1 MRLDGYIRVSRVA
14 GREGDSFISPDVQR
28 ERIERFAKL
37 KGHEIGETFVDL
49 DQSGGKLQRP
59 ELDKALERI
68 KRGESDGIIVAK
80 VDRFARS
87 LVKAL
92 ETIAL
97 IEDVGGAV
105 LVADGDFD
113 TSTPTGKMLLRL
125 MLTFAEFELD
135 RIRENWDGAQARAV
149 SRGVHVASR
158 VPTGYVKRDEDG
170 RLEPDASAAPIIREL
185 FTRRAAGVGWTT
197 LANWMNTTGIV
208 GPYGNSHWTNSTLA
222 AIIGNRV
229 YLGEARSGKYS
240 HPQAHAPIV
249 SRAEWEAAQGVRTV
263 ATGRN
268 GDGALLA
275 GLVRC
280 AGCRYVVKADT
291 MRGRD
296 GERLR
301 IYRCRKHHPAGECP
315 APATIMG
322 RILEPWVEARFLDDV
337 GPMLAEPEVSTED
350 LTEAVRQ
357 LEAAEYELAA
367 FRDDTIISA
376 LGKDGFAEGL
386 QKRAQAVE
394 RARREV
400 QALSARPAGTPDI
413 DMTPGELREA
423 WPVLGVPE
431 RRAILT
437 GAIDAVFIR
446 ANGESG
452 GQPAVVERALIL
464 WHGEAPD
471 DLPRRGLRVPLA
483 SFDWPS

>member
-1 MRLDGYIRVSRVA
+1 MLLDAYIRVSRVA
-14 GREGDSFISPDVQR
+14 GREGESFISPDVQR
-28 ERIERFAKL
+28 ERIERFAEL
-37 KGHEIGETFVDL
+37 KGHSIGETFIDL

-59 ELDKALERI
+59 ELEKALERI
-68 KRGESDGIIVAK
+68 RRGESGGIVVAK

-92 ETIAL
+92 ETIAQ

-113 TSTPTGKMLLRL
+113 TTTPTGKMLLRL

-135 RIRENWDGAQARAV
+135 RIRENWGSAQARAV
-149 SRGVHVASR
+149 SRGVHVSSR
-158 VPTGYVKRDEDG
+158 VPTGYTKRDDG
-170 RLEPDASAAPIIREL
+170 RLEPHATVAPIVREL
-185 FTRRAAGVGWTT
+185 FTRRATGQGWTT
-197 LANWMNTTGIV
+197 LANWMNTTGAV
-208 GPYGNSHWTNSTLA
+208 GPYGNAHWTNSTLA
-222 AIIGNRV
+222 AIVSNRV
-229 YLGEARSGKYS
+229 YLGEARSGQYAN
-240 HPQAHAPIV
+240 PQAHEPIV
-249 SRAEWEAAQGVRTV
+249 SRAEWEAAQSVRTV

-291 MRGRD
+291 MKGRD

-322 RILEPWVEARFLDDV
+322 RILEPWVERRFLDELDDTIVAV
-337 GPMLAEPEVSTED
+337 GEASTED

-367 FRDDTIISA
+367 FRDDTVISA
-376 LGKDGFAEGL
+376 IGATAFAEGL
-386 QKRAQAVE
+386 QKRAAAVE
-394 RARREV
+394 AARKAVHELSSAQPTGAVDINVSAGDLRA
-400 QALSARPAGTPDI
+400 
-413 DMTPGELREA
+413 A
-423 WPVLGVPE
+423 WPTLSVPE

-437 GAIDAVFIR
+437 SGIDAIFVR
-446 ANGESG
+446 ANGSG
-452 GQPAVVERALIL
+452 GQPPVDERTLIL
-464 WHGEAPD
+464 WRGEAPD
-471 DLPRRGLRVPLA
+471 DLPRRGNRVPLA
-483 SFDWPS
+483 SFDWPE